1 MGVNMTNVYVI
12 DKNSIKLPKEV
23 SEKLKLKE
31 GMELKVISDEVDG
44 VLILKVVEGK
54 NKDFSGIKG
63 IGKELWKDVDAQE
76 YVTQERNEWN

>member
-1 MGVNMTNVYVI
+1 MANAYVI

-23 SEKLKLKE
+23 SERLKLKE
-31 GMELKVISDEVDG
+31 GMELKVISNEVDG
-44 VLILKVVEGK
+44 VLILKVIEGK

-63 IGKELWKDVDAQE
+63 IGNELWKDVDAQK

>member
-1 MGVNMTNVYVI
+1 MTNAYVI
-12 DKNSIKLPKEV
+12 DRNSIKLPKEV

-63 IGKELWKDVDAQE
+63 IGKELWKDVDAQD

>member
-1 MGVNMTNVYVI
+1 MTNAYVI
-12 DKNSIKLPKEV
+12 DRNSIKLPKEV

-44 VLILKVVEGK
+44 VLILKVVEEK

-63 IGKELWKDVDAQE
+63 IGKELWKDIDAQE
-76 YVTQERNEWN
+76 YVTQERDEWN

>member
-1 MGVNMTNVYVI
+1 MGVNMTNAYVI

>member
-1 MGVNMTNVYVI
+1 MTNAYVI
-12 DKNSIKLPKEV
+12 DRNYIKLPKEV

-44 VLILKVVEGK
+44 VLILKVVEEK

-63 IGKELWKDVDAQE
+63 IGKELWKDIDAQE

>member
-1 MGVNMTNVYVI
+1 MANAYVI
-12 DKNSIKLPKEV
+12 DRNSIKLPKEV

-44 VLILKVVEGK
+44 ILILKVVESK
-54 NKDFSGIKG
+54 SKDFSGIKG
-63 IGKELWKDVDAQE
+63 IGKDIWKDVDAQK

>member
-1 MGVNMTNVYVI
+1 MGVNMTNAYVI

-23 SEKLKLKE
+23 LEKLKLKE

>member
-1 MGVNMTNVYVI
+1 MTNAYVI
-12 DKNSIKLPKEV
+12 NRNSIRLPKEV

-63 IGKELWKDVDAQE
+63 IGKEIWKDVDAQE
-76 YVTQERNEWN
+76 YVAQERNEWN

>member
-1 MGVNMTNVYVI
+1 MTIAYVI
-12 DKNSIKLPKEV
+12 DRNSIKLPREV

-44 VLILKVVEGK
+44 VLILKVMEGK

-76 YVTQERNEWN
+76 YVIQERNEWS

>member
-1 MGVNMTNVYVI
+1 MTNAYVI

-23 SEKLKLKE
+23 LEKLKLKE

-76 YVTQERNEWN
+76 YVTQGRNEWN

>member
-1 MGVNMTNVYVI
+1 MTNAYVI
-12 DKNSIKLPKEV
+12 DRNSIKLPKEV

-54 NKDFSGIKG
+54 NKDSLVLRALVKSC
-63 IGKELWKDVDAQE
+63 GKIL
-76 YVTQERNEWN
+76 TLRNTLPRRETNGTK

>member
-1 MGVNMTNVYVI
+1 MTNAYVI

>member
-1 MGVNMTNVYVI
+1 MTNAYVI
-12 DKNSIKLPKEV
+12 DRNSIKLPKEV

-54 NKDFSGIKG
+54 NKDFCGIKG

-76 YVTQERNEWN
+76 YVTQERDEWN

>member
-1 MGVNMTNVYVI
+1 MANAYVI
-12 DKNSIKLPKEV
+12 DRNSIKLPKEV

-63 IGKELWKDVDAQE
+63 IGKEIWKDVDAQK

>member
-1 MGVNMTNVYVI
+1 MTNAYVI
-12 DKNSIKLPKEV
+12 DRNSIKLPKEV

-63 IGKELWKDVDAQE
+63 IGKELWKDIDAQE
-76 YVTQERNEWN
+76 YVTQERDEWN

>member
-1 MGVNMTNVYVI
+1 MANAYVI

-23 SEKLKLKE
+23 SERLKLKE
-31 GMELKVISDEVDG
+31 GMELKVISNEVDG
-44 VLILKVVEGK
+44 VLILKVIEGK

-63 IGKELWKDVDAQE
+63 IGKEIWKDVDAQK

>member
-1 MGVNMTNVYVI
+1 MTNAYVI

-54 NKDFSGIKG
+54 SKDFSGIKG
-63 IGKELWKDVDAQE
+63 IGKEIWKDVDAQK

>member
-1 MGVNMTNVYVI
+1 MTNAYVI
-12 DKNSIKLPKEV
+12 DRNSIKLPKEV

-54 NKDFSGIKG
+54 NKDFSSIKG
-63 IGKELWKDVDAQE
+63 IGKELWKDIDAQE
-76 YVTQERNEWN
+76 YVTQEREEWK

>member
-1 MGVNMTNVYVI
+1 MTNVYVI

>member
-1 MGVNMTNVYVI
+1 MTNAYVI
-12 DKNSIKLPKEV
+12 DRNSIKLPKEV

-44 VLILKVVEGK
+44 VLILKVVEEK

-63 IGKELWKDVDAQE
+63 IGKELWKDIDAQE